1 MKKIF
6 TLFSASLCSL
16 AALAGTPTLDG
27 SYSPTEG
34 WGAAVATGDG
44 VAGWADANARTLYV
58 TTDANYVYFGA
69 ECTAQSW
76 QQFMFVVN
84 TQAGGGRTDAW
95 GRPITYNHTNAPDF
109 IFRGDI
115 GQQNYMAFH
124 VWNGTEWTGVSVNA
138 NASGTEAKGIFG
150 PSGATAGFIEIRVPR
165 SVIGANVNVADVQFV
180 IGGNNGGVAD
190 GHGCFDAVPN
200 DNNSTSWNSPGN
212 ATTISNYRTA
222 VALPVTLSSF
232 TAQLQRNNIQLAWAT
247 STELNAANFEVQKL
261 VNNNWVT
268 LGTVAARNAA
278 GGASY
283 SFTDVNIAN
292 INQYRL
298 RMVSRDGNFTLSRTL
313 TIQGTPKSAITV
325 FPTLVE
331 GNTVNITIPSL
342 VADKVGIQ
350 VFSTTGKL
358 VATNQLT
365 VQAGTTTVQQVLP
378 ASLPAGQYK
387 LRVVG
392 SATSADFTI
401 VKQ

>member
-76 QQFMFVVN
+76 QQFIFVVN
-84 TQAGGGRTDAW
+84 TQSGGGRTDAW
-95 GRPITYNHTNAPDF
+95 GRQITYNHTNAPDF
-109 IFRGDI
+109 IFRGDLS
-115 GQQNYMAFH
+115 GSNYMEFH
-124 VWNGTEWTGVSVNA
+124 VWDGTAWTGTGTNR
-138 NASGTEAKGIFG
+138 NASGNEAKGIFTNT
-150 PSGATAGFIEIRVPR
+150 SAGFIEIRVPR
-165 SVIGANVNVADVQFV
+165 SVIGANVTVADVQFV
-180 IGGNNGGVAD
+180 IGGDQGS
-190 GHGCFDAVPN
+190 HGNFDAVPN
-200 DNNSTSWNSPGN
+200 DNNGTSWSAPGN
-212 ATTISNYRTA
+212 FTTISNYRTA
-222 VALPVTLSSF
+222 VALPITLSSF

-261 VNNNWVT
+261 VNNTWVT

-278 GGASY
+278 AGASY

-392 SATSADFTI
+392 NATSADFTI